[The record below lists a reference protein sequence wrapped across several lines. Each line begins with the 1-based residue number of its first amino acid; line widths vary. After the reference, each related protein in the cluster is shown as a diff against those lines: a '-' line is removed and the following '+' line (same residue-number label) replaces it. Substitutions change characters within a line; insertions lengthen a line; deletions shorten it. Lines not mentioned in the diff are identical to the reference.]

1 MLEDDSVLRCSS
13 AGIVGQTFVGQHGCA
28 AAMHTS
34 HLVWL
39 LACGAAIQ
47 SFRRRSSLAG
57 AKVFGFS
64 SGCATI
70 SAAIALR
77 ADSKFS
83 NGTAGEVYK

>member
-47 SFRRRSSLAG
+47 SFRRRSSLV
-57 AKVFGFS
+57 VFRPSTHEGH
-64 SGCATI
+64 AED
-70 SAAIALR
+70 R
-77 ADSKFS
+77 AR
-83 NGTAGEVYK
+83 ARRE